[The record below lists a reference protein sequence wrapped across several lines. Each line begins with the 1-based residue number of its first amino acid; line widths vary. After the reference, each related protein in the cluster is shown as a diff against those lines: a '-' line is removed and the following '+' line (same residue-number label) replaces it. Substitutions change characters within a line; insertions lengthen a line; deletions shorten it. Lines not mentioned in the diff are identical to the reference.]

1 MVVETFEKLQ
11 CKDKLQK
18 VKELQTKSKTGFGI
32 GYLFPSLDAAIV
44 RIRSF
49 LPAPEHT
56 KSAWKLVALS

>member
-32 GYLFPSLDAAIV
+32 GYLF
-44 RIRSF
+44 SF
-49 LPAPEHT
+49 PWC
-56 KSAWKLVALS
+56 SYCM